1 MDIAGYE
8 VTRKLFSNESGLN
21 VFKVVEAETETGETF
36 ILRLADFSD
45 KSTDFKKEQWNR
57 LQEEYQNVITDFTQL
72 PRISKISKVDK
83 DRLFTLYDCEEGA
96 TLKEKGQLATSEIA
110 QLLAAVRH
118 LHDKGMIHGSISDEN
133 VWMTTKGGVILYG
146 AGEAKVLVGQAR
158 LGAVSDIRQLVK
170 LIRTNAD
177 LSEGVLER
185 LDLEN
190 PMNVDE
196 LAIILSNTIV
206 RTVVSEDNK
215 LAGFFERK
223 SINMNQKKATAS
235 LHQSEKEMISQDK
248 QVLMDRA
255 SGKRNLILG
264 VIVVVLLLFLVGY
277 FLM

>member
-8 VTRKLFSNESGLN
+8 VTRRLFSNESGLN
-21 VFKVVEAETETGETF
+21 VFKVVEAETGETF

-83 DRLFTLYDCEEGA
+83 DRLFTLYECEEGA

-133 VWMTTKGGVILYG
+133 VWMTTNGGVILYG

-196 LAIILSNTIV
+196 LAIILSDTIV

-223 SINMNQKKATAS
+223 SINMNQKKVTAS
-235 LHQSEKEMISQDK
+235 LHQSEKQMIFQDK
-248 QVLMDRA
+248 QVLMGRA